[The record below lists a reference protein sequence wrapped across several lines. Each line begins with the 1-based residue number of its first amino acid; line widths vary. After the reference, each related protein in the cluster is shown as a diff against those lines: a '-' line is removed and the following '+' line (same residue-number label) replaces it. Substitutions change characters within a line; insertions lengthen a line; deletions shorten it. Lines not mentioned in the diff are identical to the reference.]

1 MAKHVFVGVA
11 TGTPAN
17 FALNVSSTF
26 AGPVGILGI
35 WDPDLG
41 GAGGDYLNGTG
52 AEKFVTAA
60 NTLAVGM
67 NRFQIVQGTTDGYP
81 YGTGLLKAAA
91 VKTVRSQMYL
101 ASAKATSGAVT
112 IVQQAGRTGSFKIV
126 KKAMYS
132 DYEEFLN
139 PTGSYDDR
147 VDQIRNY
154 SFAFGA
160 SLAATCTAI
169 AKVVNDDL
177 GAFVSAVAT
186 GTQVTLTAKD
196 NGTSFQVVDQS
207 VLIDPALGIAM
218 STWGAALS
226 GSFGFTEGCGNGWQ
240 AIMAEKKSLH
250 HKTGYMNRTA
260 FPFTAPET
268 FAVAAGTYDVITI
281 HLDGG
286 VRQDATNAQDD
297 QVIEL
302 YLPAGWTDAGTGVI
316 ENHFTGLASGNAA
329 GLKQILYTK

>member
-17 FALNVSSTF
+17 FALNVSTTF
-26 AGPVGILGI
+26 AGPAGILGI
-35 WDPDLG
+35 WNPDQG
-41 GAGGDYLNGTG
+41 TGGDYLNGTG

-60 NTLAVGM
+60 NSLALGM
-67 NRFQIVQGTTDGYP
+67 NRFQFVQGTTDGYP
-81 YGTGLLKAAA
+81 YGTGLLESAR
-91 VKTVRSQMYL
+91 VKSVRSQMYL

-112 IVQQAGRTGSFKIV
+112 VVQQAGRTGAFKVV

-139 PTGSYDDR
+139 PTGDYDDR

-154 SFAFGA
+154 AFSFGIN
-160 SLAATCTAI
+160 LAASCAAI

-196 NGTSFQVVDQS
+196 NGTSFQVIDTS
-207 VLIDPALGIAM
+207 VLIDPTLGVAM

-226 GSFGFTEGCGNGWQ
+226 GSFGFTEGAGNGWQ

-260 FPFTAPET
+260 TPFTPPET
-268 FAVAAGTYDVITI
+268 FAVATGTYDVITI
-281 HLDGG
+281 CLDGG
-286 VRQDATNAQDD
+286 IRQDATNAKDD
-297 QVIEL
+297 QIVEL

-316 ENHFTGLASGNAA
+316 ENHFTGLASATAA
-329 GLKQILYTK
+329 GVKQILYTK